1 MTDEPWIGRTF
12 GRALGDGRLDI
23 DRRRLLAGAGALG
36 LGVGLAGTLPS
47 TGFAQGAPKAG
58 GTLRLGMAGGSASD
72 SLDPRSYAD
81 SVMIQVSAALWNFLV
96 EIDETG
102 KATPEL
108 AESWEADTGAAIW
121 TIRLRKGIRF
131 GSGKEFDADDA
142 IHSLKLHMGETA
154 SPAKGLLTQIKALDK
169 VDSHTLKITLSAG
182 NADLPAV
189 LSDYH
194 LIMVPAGTTDFSK
207 PDGTGAYALERFE
220 PGVRVVLKKKPGAY
234 WKPGRGNFD
243 AVEIRVIADAAARTQ
258 ALVTGQ
264 VDAINRLDPKTAAL
278 VTRSPNLT
286 TVRARGT
293 GFRYAFVAR
302 CDVAP
307 FDNPDVRLALK
318 YGIDRQKIIDT
329 VFSGYATPGRD
340 HLVGPTERY
349 FAAGVETKPYDPDR
363 AQFHFKKAGVTSPI
377 ELQVSEGAFA
387 GATDAAVLYQEMLAK
402 AGVKLDVRRV
412 SGDGY
417 WSNVWLKAP
426 FCAVYWAARPS
437 TDIILSEAFLS
448 TAAWNDTAWKRPDFD
463 KLVIAARA
471 ELDEAKRKQLY
482 ADAQRLIADDGGMIC
497 FAVSDNLDG
506 YAKTV
511 RGNEPHAR
519 FDLADEKLAEKGWFA

>member
-1 MTDEPWIGRTF
+1 MTDDRTTIAA
-12 GRALGDGRLDI
+12 RAGLLL
-23 DRRRLLAGAGALG
+23 DRRQLMAAAGALG
-36 LGVGLAGTLPS
+36 LTAGWPSAALA
-47 TGFAQGAPKAG
+47 QDAPKQG

-72 SLDPRSYAD
+72 SLDPRTYAD
-81 SVMIQVSAALWNFLV
+81 SIMIQTSAALWNFLV
-96 EIDETG
+96 EIDAKG
-102 KATPEL
+102 NATPEL
-108 AESWEADTGAAIW
+108 AESWQAEAGASAW
-121 TIRLRKGIRF
+121 TIKLRDGIKF
-131 GSGKEFDADDA
+131 GSGKVFDADDA
-142 IHSLKLHMGETA
+142 IFSLKLHMGETA
-154 SPAKGLLTQIKALDK
+154 SPAKGLLSQIKDLQK
-169 VDSHTLKITLSAG
+169 VDARTVKIVLAAG

-194 LIMVPAGTTDFSK
+194 LIMVPAGTSDFTK
-207 PDGTGAYALERFE
+207 PDGTGAYVLERFE
-220 PGVRVVLKKKPGAY
+220 PGVRVVLKRKPVPY

-243 AVEIRVIADAAARTQ
+243 AVEIRYIGDAAARTQ

-264 VDAINRLDPKTAAL
+264 VDAINRLDPKTASL

-302 CDVAP
+302 CDTAP
-307 FDNPDVRLALK
+307 FDNLDVRLGLK

-340 HLVGPTERY
+340 HLIGPTDRY
-349 FAAGVETKPYDPDR
+349 FASDVQTTPFDPDK
-363 AQFHFKKAGVTSPI
+363 AAFHFKKAGLTKPI

-402 AGVKLDVRRV
+402 AGVKLDVKRV
-412 SGDGY
+412 SADGY

-437 TDIILSEAFLS
+437 TDITLSEAFLS

-463 KLVIAARA
+463 KLVTDARA
-471 ELDEAKRKQLY
+471 ELDDGKRKALY
-482 ADAQRLIADDGGMIC
+482 AQAQKMIAEDGGMIC

-519 FDLADEKLAEKGWFA
+519 FDLVDEKLAEKGWFA

>member
-1 MTDEPWIGRTF
+1 MTQTSDDKGSRGLGSAGR
-12 GRALGDGRLDI
+12 GDGWSVL
-23 DRRRLLAGAGALG
+23 DRRRFVVGASAFGLAGALPGGA
-36 LGVGLAGTLPS
+36 
-47 TGFAQGAPKAG
+47 FAQGAPKQG

-72 SLDPRSYAD
+72 SLDPRTYAD
-81 SVMIQVSAALWNFLV
+81 SVMIQVSGAIWNFLV

-102 KATPEL
+102 KAVPEL
-108 AESWEADTGAAIW
+108 AESWEASADAATW

-131 GSGKEFDADDA
+131 GAGKEFDADDA
-142 IHSLKLHMGETA
+142 IYSLKLHMGETA
-154 SPAKGLLTQIKALDK
+154 SPAKGLLAQIKTLEK
-169 VDSHTLKITLSAG
+169 VDTHTLTIGLAAG

-194 LIMVPAGTTDFSK
+194 LIMVPFGTTDFDK
-207 PDGTGAYALERFE
+207 PMGTGAYALERFD
-220 PGVRVVLKKKPGAY
+220 PGVRVVLNRKTGTY
-234 WKPGRGNFD
+234 WKPGRGNFET
-243 AVEIRVIADAAARTQ
+243 VEIRVIADAAARTQ

-264 VDAINRLDPKTAAL
+264 VDAVNRLDPKTAAL

-307 FDNPDVRLALK
+307 FDNPDVRLGLK
-318 YGIDRQKIIDT
+318 YAIDRQKIIDT

-349 FAAGVETKPYDPDR
+349 FAAEVETKPYDPDR
-363 AQFHFKKAGVTSPI
+363 AAFHFKKAGLTSPI

-412 SGDGY
+412 SADGY

-482 ADAQRLIADDGGMIC
+482 AEAQRMIADDGGMIC

-511 RGNEPHAR
+511 RGNPPHAR
-519 FDLADEKLAEKGWFA
+519 FDLVDERLAEKGWFA